1 MLVLSQYQMDDSDT
15 HTKRKVC
22 KVQEFERYWCQS
34 PTYGTLPFCTLQ
46 IESLLC
52 QTCIDLDFFKNFLKK
67 PLFCP
72 IFGCFFE
79 YTFGFFI

>member
-1 MLVLSQYQMDDSDT
+1 MDDSDT

-34 PTYGTLPFCTLQ
+34 PTYGTLSFCTLQ

-52 QTCIDLDFFKNFLKK
+52 QTCIDLDFF
-67 PLFCP
+67 
-72 IFGCFFE
+72 
-79 YTFGFFI
+79 